1 MDNTKLDVYKEDL
14 VKIIKD
20 KIKKYEEKL
29 VDINNRSKNLAFS
42 QIGNIQHEMYCEEI
56 NKQLFKIRVYLN
68 FIIGYGNFPKIT
80 IDFKTYYEL
89 VDHNIYI
96 FKT

>member
-29 VDINNRSKNLAFS
+29 VDIKERSKNLSFS
-42 QIGNIQHEMYCEEI
+42 QIGNIQNEMKCI
-56 NKQLFKIRVYLN
+56 VMK
-68 FIIGYGNFPKIT
+68 
-80 IDFKTYYEL
+80 
-89 VDHNIYI
+89 
-96 FKT
+96 